1 MKVDILSPSGCCHG
15 VNNAINMA
23 VEAKTKYNL
32 PTFILGMLV
41 HNEIVIN
48 NLSKLGIIT
57 IKDKTPLE
65 AINEINDGV
74 IIFTA
79 HGHDE
84 SLDKLAK
91 DKGLIVIDTTCAFV
105 KTNHLLIKKSLE
117 NNEEVIFI
125 GKKGHPETEST
136 LLLSNKIH
144 FYDIFNKMDYENV
157 KNDYP
162 TIYCQTTLSI
172 LELEDIKKDIFA
184 HFKNAHFAKSVCNAT
199 CERQKALYNINTN
212 SDIVFIVGSNTSSN
226 TMKLYDISTTLYPN
240 KRILQIKTV
249 NDIVNCD
256 LSKYHYATIVGG
268 ASTPIETLIEL
279 KNYLITL

>member
-23 VEAKTKYNL
+23 IEAKAKYNL

-41 HNEIVIN
+41 HNEIVID

-65 AINEINDGV
+65 AINDINEGV

-91 DKGLIVIDTTCAFV
+91 DKGLIVIDATCAFV
-105 KTNHLLIKKSLE
+105 KTNHLLIKRSLA

-125 GKKGHPETEST
+125 GKNGHPETEST

-144 FYDIFNKMDYENV
+144 FYDIFNRMDYKNV
-157 KNDYP
+157 KNDHP

-172 LELEDIKKDIFA
+172 LELEEIKKDIFA
-184 HFKNAHFAKSVCNAT
+184 HFKSAHFAKAVCNAT
-199 CERQKALYNINTN
+199 YERQKALYNINKD
-212 SDIVFIVGSNTSSN
+212 SDLILIVGSNTSSN
-226 TMKLYDISTTLYPN
+226 TMKLYDISKTLYQD
-240 KRILQIKTV
+240 KEILQIKTV

-256 LSKYHYATIVGG
+256 LSKYNYATIVGG
-268 ASTPIETLIEL
+268 ASTPIEILIEL